1 MEQCEGW
8 DSLALLSKW
17 ALSPLFPQIIPRGCM
32 PGAEGSVG
40 RSRICTSCPS
50 WSVMAGSL
58 PWAAPTPS
66 PSKSVG
72 VTWTGRCCPAT
83 QKPTSWTPGW
93 APGRWSPSL
102 PASSF
107 SWVRDLPGHPWE
119 GPFNQMPSLDIRV
132 FPKLYVLYTV
142 GASWDKKRSG
152 VCLLVYF
159 RVWRGEQVTK
169 QALEQSWGN
178 FVLSKLLA
186 SPDR

>member
-66 PSKSVG
+66 PSESVT
-72 VTWTGRCCPAT
+72 VMQTGSPRPAT
-83 QKPTSWTPGW
+83 PRPTS
-93 APGRWSPSL
+93 S
-102 PASSF
+102 
-107 SWVRDLPGHPWE
+107 
-119 GPFNQMPSLDIRV
+119 
-132 FPKLYVLYTV
+132 
-142 GASWDKKRSG
+142 
-152 VCLLVYF
+152 
-159 RVWRGEQVTK
+159 
-169 QALEQSWGN
+169 
-178 FVLSKLLA
+178 LLA
-186 SPDR
+186 SAPEHWSRFWPVSWPYWVGTICDAFSVRAVTTASGQNFSYILRIHADILTHGVWLTQEWPSATHPSDMFKTEIVNFYFVNISEDKWLLFKFFF